1 MAKTHW
7 KKLRNPDYIGAYAID
22 PGTEPVYTIKLVRN
36 EMVVGADGKKEECTV
51 MHFHENVKPMIL
63 NATNAKTVAKMVGS
77 DYVEEWQ
84 GHRVQLFCAQVKAF
98 GDTVEALRIRPKEPK
113 AANAPKPD
121 FTPSTPNWEKAVQA
135 LRDGATSLEKIRE
148 KYTLSDAHA
157 VIMIEQATA
166 EDGGHDAE

>member
-63 NATNAKTVAKMVGS
+63 NSENSKTLEKMFATP
-77 DYVEEWQ
+77 YIEEWA
-84 GHRVQLFCAQVKAF
+84 GRRVRLFVKRIKAF
-98 GDTVEALRIRPKEPK
+98 GEMVDALRIRPKEPE
-113 AANAPKPD
+113 AANVPRPA
-121 FTPSTPNWEKAVQA
+121 FTPSSPNWERAVCS

-157 VIMIEQATA
+157 AIMMEQATE